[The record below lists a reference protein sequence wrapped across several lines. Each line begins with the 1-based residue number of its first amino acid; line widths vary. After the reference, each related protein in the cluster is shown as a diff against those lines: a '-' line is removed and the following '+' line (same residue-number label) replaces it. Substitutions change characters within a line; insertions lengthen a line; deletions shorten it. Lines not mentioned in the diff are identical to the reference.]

1 MELITKYFPKITE
14 AQRAQFVTLMEGT
27 RSWNEK
33 INLIS
38 RKDIE
43 NLELRHVLH
52 SLAIAKYTS
61 FTAGSRI
68 MDLGCGGGFPGLPL
82 AILFPKVEFVLIDA
96 RAKKIMVVNDLI
108 SQTGLQNVTAQ
119 HMRAEDYKGKFD
131 FVVSRAVASMDQ
143 LYRWSRHLFSEEE
156 RNSIPNG
163 LISLKGGDIRKE
175 LNPLR
180 KVTYTEY
187 VPLEDYFD
195 EEGFEEKYVVYAQA

>member
-1 MELITKYFPKITE
+1 MELITKYFAKITK
-14 AQRAQFVTLMEGT
+14 AQRTQFVTLMEGT
-27 RSWNEK
+27 RAWNEK

-61 FTAGSRI
+61 FGVGSRI

-82 AILFPKVEFVLIDA
+82 AILFPEVEFVLIDA

-108 SQTGLQNVTAQ
+108 VQTGLQNVTAQ
-119 HMRAEDYKGKFD
+119 HIRAEDYKGKFD

-143 LYRWSRHLFSEEE
+143 LYKWSRHLFSGQEH
-156 RNSIPNG
+156 NSIPNG
-163 LISLKGGDIRKE
+163 LIALKGGDIRKE

-180 KVTYTEY
+180 KVTYTEF
-187 VPLEDYFD
+187 VSLQDIFA